1 MKTFPAIDPPA
12 VPPRQRVQNELPSE
26 PPAPGAPTVITAA
39 RNVAG
44 LLERE
49 PGLWPGLTACVTD
62 TFGQLIVH
70 YAAGRGTES
79 AEALF
84 GPDGVVAR
92 WRSMLTEDQEA
103 RQERNEG
110 REHVITVRGK
120 HSGHSVTVLF
130 TVIGGR

>member
-1 MKTFPAIDPPA
+1 MKTFPTIDPPA
-12 VPPRQRVQNELPSE
+12 ALPRQLQSELPSE
-26 PPAPGAPTVITAA
+26 PPAPGPRKVITAA
-39 RNVAG
+39 RDVAG
-44 LLERE
+44 MLERE

-70 YAAGRGTES
+70 YAAGRGTDA

-92 WRSMLTEDQEA
+92 WRSKLSEDQEA

-120 HSGHSVTVLF
+120 HAGHSVTVLF
-130 TVIGGR
+130 TVIGGQ